1 MNVSR
6 ETNDK
11 KSDKD
16 TYRRNI
22 LGNPFIKFSKMF
34 HVKHFFDFYERQ
46 YILNHLLADL
56 YVLCYTNAG

>member
-1 MNVSR
+1 
-6 ETNDK
+6 
-11 KSDKD
+11 
-16 TYRRNI
+16 
-22 LGNPFIKFSKMF
+22 MF